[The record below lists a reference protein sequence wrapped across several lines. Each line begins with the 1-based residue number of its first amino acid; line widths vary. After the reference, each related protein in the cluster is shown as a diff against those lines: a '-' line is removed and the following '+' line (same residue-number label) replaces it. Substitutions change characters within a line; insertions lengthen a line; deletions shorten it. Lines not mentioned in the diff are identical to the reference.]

1 MKNHGTPT
9 QLGTVISAFTT
20 ALCAAVMD
28 FPIADVL
35 KAIDK
40 KGEKITKHLRLV
52 LNAIM
57 TGQDLA
63 LITKDSKPVLLEPV
77 SSSNVPAIKE
87 FVAKEHFKLG
97 ESAGVKISYLGDNF
111 NDHFLKKREENIT
124 EVMLKSFKLTQA
136 SLSPPIITALGDNHE
151 TYLAQLWELL
161 KLQPQGETG
170 ILLTNGYVNI
180 FYIRDADGILWA
192 VYVNWFG
199 GGWHVR
205 ADSVEDPYWWRAG
218 SQVFGR

>member
-1 MKNHGTPT
+1 MGKEAIANLNITPSQVT
-9 QLGTVISAFTT
+9 GRLATWHRLMEEAGLTYNDLQIPIDDPEFRQNLIAFWQSRT
-20 ALCAAVMD
+20 
-28 FPIADVL
+28 
-35 KAIDK
+35 
-40 KGEKITKHLRLV
+40 
-52 LNAIM
+52 
-57 TGQDLA
+57 
-63 LITKDSKPVLLEPV
+63 LLEPV
-77 SSSNVPAIKE
+77 NAANVAGTKE
-87 FVAKEHFKLG
+87 FLAKEHFKLG

-192 VYVNWFG
+192 VCVRWFG
-199 GGWHVR
+199 DGWCVY
-205 ADSVEDPYWWRAG
+205 AGSVEDPYWWRAG
-218 SQVFGR
+218 DQVFGR

>member
-1 MKNHGTPT
+1 MENRVLSVHQEHEFLLKMEQAG
-9 QLGTVISAFTT
+9 LGSDEAQSVIESPDNKLA
-20 ALCAAVMD
+20 
-28 FPIADVL
+28 
-35 KAIDK
+35 
-40 KGEKITKHLRLV
+40 
-52 LNAIM
+52 
-57 TGQDLA
+57 GQIVVNIRSDYL
-63 LITKDSKPVLLEPV
+63 SNRLLEPV

-192 VYVNWFG
+192 VCVRWFG
-199 GGWHVR
+199 DGWCVY
-205 ADSVEDPYWWRAG
+205 AGSVEDPYWWRAG
-218 SQVFGR
+218 DQVFGR